1 MLLAE
6 ALDAGV
12 GVRTVYVEPD
22 TAGDDVLDVVAR
34 ARAAGVA
41 VRDVVPGALA
51 KVLDLVTPR
60 PVVAVVDLHLV
71 APADVID
78 AALGTQRPV
87 LVLVDVADPGNVGT
101 LVRVAEAAGC
111 AGVVLVG
118 ACADLHNP
126 KTVRATAGAVFRVPT
141 APADEPHAVLA
152 MLREAG
158 VAVLGT
164 TGGGGVAPEQAALG
178 GAVAIVVG
186 SEAHGLAPE
195 VLAGCDQL
203 VSIPMDGAVESL
215 NAAVAGSVLAFEAAR
230 QRRAGAIVA
239 PGVQQSGPTTAPLG
253 HNDDPVAPEQP
264 EGLAA
269 APEHGSPPR

>member
-6 ALDAGV
+6 ALDAAV

-22 TAGDDVLDVVAR
+22 AAGDDVAEVVAR
-34 ARAAGVA
+34 ARAAGVT

-60 PVVAVVDLHLV
+60 PVVAVVDQHPV
-71 APADVID
+71 ALSEVVD
-78 AALGTQRPV
+78 AAVDAQRPL

-141 APADEPHAVLA
+141 ASADEPHGALA
-152 MLREAG
+152 MLRDAG

-164 TGGGGVAPEQAALG
+164 AGGGGVAPERAALG
-178 GAVAIVVG
+178 GAAAVVVG
-186 SEAHGLAPE
+186 SEAHGLAPD
-195 VLAGCDQL
+195 VLAACEQL
-203 VSIPMDGAVESL
+203 VTIPMEGAVESL
-215 NAAVAGSVLAFEAAR
+215 NAAVAGAAMAFEAAR
-230 QRRAGAIVA
+230 QRRAGGTAT
-239 PGVQQSGPTTAPLG
+239 PGAQRSGPGTAPLG
-253 HNDDPVAPEQP
+253 HNDDPVAPGQP

>member
-1 MLLAE
+1 VLLAE
-6 ALDAGV
+6 ALDAEA

-22 TAGDDVLDVVAR
+22 TAGDDVLDVVSR

-60 PVVAVVDLHLV
+60 PVVAVVDQRLV

-78 AALGTQRPV
+78 AALGALRPV

-141 APADEPHAVLA
+141 ASADEPHAVLA
-152 MLREAG
+152 MLRDAG
-158 VAVLGT
+158 VAVVGT
-164 TGGGGVAPEQAALG
+164 AGGGGVAPEQADLG
-178 GAVAIVVG
+178 GAVVVVVG
-186 SEAHGLAPE
+186 SEAHGLAPD
-195 VLAGCDQL
+195 VLAACDQL

-215 NAAVAGSVLAFEAAR
+215 NAAVAGAALAFEAAR
-230 QRRAGAIVA
+230 QRRAGGTVA
-239 PGVQQSGPTTAPLG
+239 PGAQRSGPGTAPLG
-253 HNDDPVAPEQP
+253 HNDDPVAPGQP
-264 EGLAA
+264 EGLAE